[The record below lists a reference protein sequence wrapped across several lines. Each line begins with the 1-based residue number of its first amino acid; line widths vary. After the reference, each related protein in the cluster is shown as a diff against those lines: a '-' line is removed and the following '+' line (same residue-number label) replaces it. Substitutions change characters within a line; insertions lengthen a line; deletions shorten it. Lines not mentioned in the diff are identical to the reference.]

1 MAIRNK
7 RPAIAQDKSV
17 SHQALAAQTEL
28 FLTACRLEGKTA
40 DTLRSYRETL
50 ALFLRAAHEIP
61 LPEDVGEYTSANIY
75 QFLGWV
81 AATGVCA
88 NTQLR
93 RQRETRP
100 FFAWL
105 ERHEYIERNP
115 FNKVKNIRVEQKV
128 VQPFTQAD
136 IEKMMARRN
145 PKTPKGGRDRALVL
159 MLLDTGMRV
168 GELAQTDLSDVDFE
182 HSRVHIRHGKGNK
195 QRIVAFGRQAKDALV
210 FYIGT
215 HRGIASGPLIQSCP
229 GKRLTRTT
237 IRGIV
242 SRLGDEAGVP
252 GVHPHRFRHT
262 FAMWAI
268 EQHARELDVQ
278 YLLGHSTST
287 MLRRYTATYNAEKAA
302 QAHEMFSPGDRYAR
316 GRRVDFQGW

>member
-1 MAIRNK
+1 MKTQNK
-7 RPAIAQDKSV
+7 QAEMGQSEPV
-17 SHQALAAQTEL
+17 SHQTLADQVEL
-28 FLTACRLEGKTA
+28 FLTACRLEGKTP

-50 ALFLRAAHEIP
+50 ALFLRATHEIP
-61 LPEDVGEYTSANIY
+61 LPEDIGEYTSAHIY

-100 FFAWL
+100 FFTWL
-105 ERHEYIERNP
+105 ERHGHIARNP
-115 FNKVKNIRVEQKV
+115 FSKVKNIRVDQKI
-128 VQPFTQAD
+128 VQPFTRED
-136 IEKMMARRN
+136 IQKMLARRDRR
-145 PKTPKGGRDRALVL
+145 TPKGGRDRALVL

-168 GELAQTDLSDVDFE
+168 GELAHTDLTDVDFE
-182 HSRVHIRHGKGNK
+182 YSRVHVRHGKGK
-195 QRIVAFGRQAKDALV
+195 KERVVAFGRQARDALV
-210 FYIGT
+210 YYIGT
-215 HRGIASGPLIQSCP
+215 HRGIAPGPLIQSCP

-262 FAMWAI
+262 FATWCI
-268 EQHARELDVQ
+268 EQQARELDVQ
-278 YLLGHSTST
+278 YLLGHSSST

-302 QAHEMFSPGDRYAR
+302 QAHEMFSPGDRYTLAPT
-316 GRRVDFQGW
+316 G